1 MTVYIKMLLFAFYTI
16 KIEIVKLTSQHFD
29 FQSVIL
35 SYFHIVLLTYG
46 FPER

>member
-1 MTVYIKMLLFAFYTI
+1 MIVYIKMLLFVFYTI
-16 KIEIVKLTSQHFD
+16 KFEIVKLTLQRFD

-35 SYFHIVLLTYG
+35 SYLHIVLLTYG